1 MQHGP
6 TKSRYFNPDTK
17 TWSPWMPRTDAMTE
31 ERAMFDRMQT
41 GTQVTLLSTRMN
53 TRKPGTDARYRGN
66 AERRAA

>member
-17 TWSPWMPRTDAMTE
+17 TWSPWMSRTDAMTA
-31 ERAMFDRMQT
+31 ERAMFLKMQT

-53 TRKPGTDARYRGN
+53 TRKPSTDARYRGN
-66 AERRAA
+66 AEKRAA